1 MERNLLKQ
9 PLDRIGLPVEAS
21 GGAQTDDGKSS
32 RSVKQQSGDRS
43 NKSRHPSE
51 DGTIELPRCSRS
63 FPIMRNLPLLFL
75 ILSAVSLF
83 ATQRRLDSVT
93 IPVYY
98 HGSDTDAKIENLS
111 VPYAV
116 YSSEPEWKGAA
127 LGRPYVPPALEA
139 NHQPGDVNLLSL
151 YGIKISADLVVDE
164 AKRTS
169 GPDVIVTLDASKAA
183 RPDGYPFSIA
193 EVIEA
198 ARQCIPLNIPEAGR
212 RRVNVKVLEPSPA
225 AP

>member
-1 MERNLLKQ
+1 MWRKFL
-9 PLDRIGLPVEAS
+9 
-21 GGAQTDDGKSS
+21 
-32 RSVKQQSGDRS
+32 
-43 NKSRHPSE
+43 
-51 DGTIELPRCSRS
+51 
-63 FPIMRNLPLLFL
+63 LLFL
-75 ILSAVSLF
+75 ILGAANLS
-83 ATQRRLDSVT
+83 ATQRRLDSIT

-98 HGSDTDAKIENLS
+98 HGSDTDAKIENVT

-127 LGRPYVPPALEA
+127 LSRPYVPPALEA

-169 GPDVIVTLDASKAA
+169 GPDVIVTIDASKAA
-183 RPDGYPFSIA
+183 RPDGYPFSIG

-212 RRVNVKVLEPSPA
+212 RRVSLKVIDPA
-225 AP
+225 APTP